1 MNPTTV
7 GAHRRPPLNEPNLIL
22 FIIRIGG
29 AAALL
34 IWAVRLV
41 RTGVERAFIVQLRL
55 WLRRSARS
63 RLLAAA
69 TGLFSA
75 MLLQSSTAVAVL
87 TTGFVSGGSVA
98 ASTGL
103 VILLG
108 ADIGS
113 ALVAKLLLVRMI
125 WLEPLLLLVGVA
137 LFLHSPQQ
145 RMRQTG
151 RILIGLALI
160 FLSLDMIR
168 NATAPLVENAGAA
181 TVMQYLGRDVM
192 TAFLI
197 GAVFAWVVHSS
208 VAAVMLFVTLVAQGL
223 LPQSAA
229 VAMVLGANLGG
240 SMIAYLLTYSDPIG
254 SRRMIVSNLVLRG
267 GGAGLA
273 LMSLTLAKPSLAWLG
288 ASDAEVV
295 INLHLC
301 FNALVA
307 VIAQPVLGPVMRLA
321 EALMVKRT
329 NPAASAAMLSALDP
343 SAIKVPDRALSCA
356 AREVIRMGEMTES
369 MLRSVETLY
378 QKWNDDTA
386 ALIVARSQAL
396 QATHFELKLYLAT
409 LNRTEPDQ
417 VFASRSLHLSTVAV
431 NLEGA
436 SDMIAR
442 NMVDLARRLDAE
454 GLSFSEQGKAEISD
468 FHDRI
473 LANAQLAIN
482 VMMTQNP
489 AEAREL
495 VGQKEAVRGIEQSLQ
510 LKHLERLREGRVESI
525 ETSNIHQETLRAL
538 KHVNTAFSM
547 VAHPIL
553 LKSGDLLDSRLAN
566 RR

>member
-1 MNPTTV
+1 MQ
-7 GAHRRPPLNEPNLIL
+7 EPNLTL
-22 FIIRIGG
+22 FIIQIAG

-34 IWAVRLV
+34 IWSVRLV
-41 RTGVERAFIVQLRL
+41 RTGVERAFVVQLRL

-69 TGLFSA
+69 TGLVSA

-87 TTGFVSGGSVA
+87 VTGFVSGGSVA
-98 ASTGL
+98 GL
-103 VILLG
+103 VGLAILLG

-113 ALVAKLLLVRMI
+113 ALVAKVLLVRMI
-125 WLEPLLLLVGVA
+125 WLEPMLLLVGVA
-137 LFLHSPQQ
+137 LFLRSPQQ
-145 RMRQTG
+145 RLRQTG

-168 NATAPLVENAGAA
+168 NATAPLVDSAGAA

-208 VAAVMLFVTLVAQGL
+208 VAAVLLFVTLVAQGL
-223 LPQSAA
+223 
-229 VAMVLGANLGG
+229 
-240 SMIAYLLTYSDPIG
+240 AYVLTYSDPVEA
-254 SRRMIVSNLVLRG
+254 RRMIVSNLALRG
-267 GGAGLA
+267 GGAALA

-288 ASDAEVV
+288 SSDALIV
-295 INLHLC
+295 INLHVF
-301 FNALVA
+301 FNLLVA
-307 VIAQPVLGPVMRLA
+307 LIALPILGPVMRLA
-321 EALMVKRT
+321 GTLMVKRT
-329 NPAASAAMLSALDP
+329 DLAASAGMLSALDP
-343 SAIKVPDRALSCA
+343 SALKVPERALSCA
-356 AREVIRMGEMTES
+356 AREIIRMGEMTEN

-378 QKWNDDTA
+378 QKWNEDTA
-386 ALIVARSQAL
+386 AMIVARSQAL
-396 QATHFELKLYLAT
+396 QAMHFELKLYLAT
-409 LNRTEPDQ
+409 LNRTNLDRS
-417 VFASRSLHLSTVAV
+417 ATSRSTHLSTVAV

-442 NMVDLARRLDAE
+442 NMVDMARRLEAD

-468 FHDRI
+468 FHDRV
-473 LANAQLAIN
+473 LANAQLALN

-495 VGQKEAVRGIEQSLQ
+495 VAQKEAVRAIEQNLQ

-525 ETSNIHQETLRAL
+525 KTSNIHQETLRAL

-553 LKSGDLLDSRLAN
+553 LETGDLLKSRLLD
-566 RR
+566 RG

>member
-1 MNPTTV
+1 MQ
-7 GAHRRPPLNEPNLIL
+7 EPNLTL
-22 FIIRIGG
+22 FIIQIAG

-34 IWAVRLV
+34 IWSVRLV
-41 RTGVERAFIVQLRL
+41 RTGVERAFVVQLRL

-63 RLLAAA
+63 RLLAAT
-69 TGLFSA
+69 TGLASA

-87 TTGFVSGGSVA
+87 VTGFVSGGSVA
-98 ASTGL
+98 GAVGL
-103 VILLG
+103 AILLG

-113 ALVAKLLLVRMI
+113 ALVAKVLLVRMI

-137 LFLHSPQQ
+137 LFLRSPQQ
-145 RMRQTG
+145 RLRQTG

-168 NATAPLVENAGAA
+168 NATAPLVDSAGAA

-208 VAAVMLFVTLVAQGL
+208 VAAVLLFVTLVAQGL

-240 SMIAYLLTYSDPIG
+240 TMIAYLLTYSDPVEA
-254 SRRMIVSNLVLRG
+254 RRMIVSNLVLRG
-267 GGAGLA
+267 GGAALA
-273 LMSLTLAKPSLAWLG
+273 LISLTLAKPSLAWLG
-288 ASDAEVV
+288 ATDAQVV
-295 INLHLC
+295 INLHLF
-301 FNALVA
+301 FNVLVA
-307 VIAQPVLGPVMRLA
+307 LIALPILGPVMSLA
-321 EALMVKRT
+321 ATLMVKRT
-329 NPAASAAMLSALDP
+329 DLAASAGMLSALDP
-343 SAIKVPDRALSCA
+343 SALKVPERALSCA
-356 AREVIRMGEMTES
+356 AREIIRMGETTEN

-378 QKWNDDTA
+378 QKWNEDIA
-386 ALIVARSQAL
+386 AMIVARSQAL
-396 QATHFELKLYLAT
+396 QAMHFELKLYLAT
-409 LNRTEPDQ
+409 LNRTELDLSAP
-417 VFASRSLHLSTVAV
+417 SRSMHLSTVAV

-436 SDMIAR
+436 ADMIAR
-442 NMVDLARRLDAE
+442 NMVDLARRLEAE
-454 GLSFSEQGKAEISD
+454 GLAFSDQGKAEISD
-468 FHDRI
+468 FHDRV
-473 LANAQLAIN
+473 LANAQLSLN

-495 VGQKEAVRGIEQSLQ
+495 VAQKEAVRAIEQNLQ

-553 LKSGDLLDSRLAN
+553 LETGDLLQSRLAN
-566 RR
+566 KG

>member
-1 MNPTTV
+1 MQ
-7 GAHRRPPLNEPNLIL
+7 EPNLTL
-22 FIIRIGG
+22 FIIQIAG

-34 IWAVRLV
+34 IWSVRLV
-41 RTGVERAFIVQLRL
+41 RTGVERAFVVQLRL

-69 TGLFSA
+69 TGLASA
-75 MLLQSSTAVAVL
+75 MLLQSATAVAVL
-87 TTGFVSGGSVA
+87 VTGFVSGGSVA
-98 ASTGL
+98 GAVGL
-103 VILLG
+103 AILLG

-113 ALVAKLLLVRMI
+113 ALVAKVLLVRMI

-137 LFLHSPQQ
+137 LFLRSPQQ
-145 RMRQTG
+145 RLRQTG

-168 NATAPLVENAGAA
+168 NATAPLVDSAGAA

-208 VAAVMLFVTLVAQGL
+208 VAAVLLFVTLVAQGL

-240 SMIAYLLTYSDPIG
+240 SMIAYLLTYSEPIEA
-254 SRRMIVSNLVLRG
+254 RRMIVSNLVLRG
-267 GGAGLA
+267 GGAALA
-273 LMSLTLAKPSLAWLG
+273 LMSLTLAEPSLAWLG
-288 ASDAEVV
+288 ATDAQVV
-295 INLHLC
+295 INLHLF
-301 FNALVA
+301 FNVLVA
-307 VIAQPVLGPVMRLA
+307 LIALPILGPVMSLA
-321 EALMVKRT
+321 ATLMVKRT
-329 NPAASAAMLSALDP
+329 DLAASAGMLSALDP
-343 SAIKVPDRALSCA
+343 SALKVPERALSCA
-356 AREVIRMGEMTES
+356 AREIIRMGETTET

-378 QKWNDDTA
+378 QKWNEDVA
-386 ALIVARSQAL
+386 AMIVARSQAL
-396 QATHFELKLYLAT
+396 QTMHFELKLYLAT
-409 LNRTEPDQ
+409 LNRTELDQ
-417 VFASRSLHLSTVAV
+417 AAASRSMHLSTVAV

-442 NMVDLARRLDAE
+442 NMVDMARRLEAE
-454 GLSFSEQGKAEISD
+454 GLAFSDQGKAEISD
-468 FHDRI
+468 FHDRV
-473 LANAQLAIN
+473 LANAQLSLN

-495 VGQKEAVRGIEQSLQ
+495 VAQKEAVRAIEQNLQ

-553 LKSGDLLDSRLAN
+553 LETGDLLQSRLVHKV
-566 RR
+566 

>member
-1 MNPTTV
+1 V
-7 GAHRRPPLNEPNLIL
+7 QEPNLTL
-22 FIIRIGG
+22 FIIQIAG

-34 IWAVRLV
+34 IWSVRLV
-41 RTGVERAFIVQLRL
+41 RTGVERAFVVQLRL

-69 TGLFSA
+69 TGLVSA

-87 TTGFVSGGSVA
+87 VTGFVSGGSVA
-98 ASTGL
+98 GAVGL
-103 VILLG
+103 AILLG

-113 ALVAKLLLVRMI
+113 ALVAKVLLVRMI
-125 WLEPLLLLVGVA
+125 WLEPMLLLVGVA
-137 LFLHSPQQ
+137 LFLRSPQQ
-145 RMRQTG
+145 RLRQTG

-168 NATAPLVENAGAA
+168 NATAPLVDSAGAA

-208 VAAVMLFVTLVAQGL
+208 VAAVLLFVTLVAQGL

-240 SMIAYLLTYSDPIG
+240 TMIAYVLTYSDPVEA
-254 SRRMIVSNLVLRG
+254 RRMIVSNLALRG
-267 GGAGLA
+267 GGAALA

-288 ASDAEVV
+288 SSDALIV
-295 INLHLC
+295 INLHVF
-301 FNALVA
+301 FNLLVA
-307 VIAQPVLGPVMRLA
+307 LIALPILGPVMRLA
-321 EALMVKRT
+321 GTLMVKRT
-329 NPAASAAMLSALDP
+329 DLAASAGMLSALDP
-343 SAIKVPDRALSCA
+343 SALKVPERALSCA
-356 AREVIRMGEMTES
+356 AREIIRMGETTEN

-378 QKWNDDTA
+378 QKWNEDTA
-386 ALIVARSQAL
+386 AMIVARSQAL
-396 QATHFELKLYLAT
+396 QAMHFELKLYLAT
-409 LNRTEPDQ
+409 LNRTNLDRS
-417 VFASRSLHLSTVAV
+417 ATSRSTHLSTVAV

-442 NMVDLARRLDAE
+442 NMVDMARRLEAD

-468 FHDRI
+468 FHDRV
-473 LANAQLAIN
+473 LANAQLALN

-495 VGQKEAVRGIEQSLQ
+495 VAQKEAVRAIEQNLQ

-553 LKSGDLLDSRLAN
+553 LETGDLLKSRLLD
-566 RR
+566 RG

>member
-1 MNPTTV
+1 
-7 GAHRRPPLNEPNLIL
+7 
-22 FIIRIGG
+22 
-29 AAALL
+29 
-34 IWAVRLV
+34 
-41 RTGVERAFIVQLRL
+41 
-55 WLRRSARS
+55 
-63 RLLAAA
+63 
-69 TGLFSA
+69 

-87 TTGFVSGGSVA
+87 VTGFVSGGSVA
-98 ASTGL
+98 GL
-103 VILLG
+103 VGLAILLG

-113 ALVAKLLLVRMI
+113 ALVAKVLLVRMI
-125 WLEPLLLLVGVA
+125 WLEPMLLLVGVA
-137 LFLHSPQQ
+137 LFLRSPQQ
-145 RMRQTG
+145 RLRQTG

-168 NATAPLVENAGAA
+168 NATAPLVDSAGAA

-208 VAAVMLFVTLVAQGL
+208 VAAVLLFVTLVAQGL

-240 SMIAYLLTYSDPIG
+240 TMIAYVLTYSDPVEA
-254 SRRMIVSNLVLRG
+254 RRMIVSNLALRG
-267 GGAGLA
+267 GGAALA

-288 ASDAEVV
+288 SSDALIV
-295 INLHLC
+295 INLHVF
-301 FNALVA
+301 FNLLVA
-307 VIAQPVLGPVMRLA
+307 LIALPILGPVMRLA
-321 EALMVKRT
+321 GTLMVKRT
-329 NPAASAAMLSALDP
+329 DLAASAGMLSALDP
-343 SAIKVPDRALSCA
+343 SALKVPERALSCA
-356 AREVIRMGEMTES
+356 AREIIRMGETTEN

-378 QKWNDDTA
+378 QKWNEDTA
-386 ALIVARSQAL
+386 AMIVARSQAL
-396 QATHFELKLYLAT
+396 QAMHFELKLYLAT
-409 LNRTEPDQ
+409 LNRTNLDRS
-417 VFASRSLHLSTVAV
+417 ATSRSTHLSTVAV

-442 NMVDLARRLDAE
+442 NMVDMARRLEAD

-468 FHDRI
+468 FHDRV
-473 LANAQLAIN
+473 LANAQLALN

-495 VGQKEAVRGIEQSLQ
+495 VAQKEAVRAIEQNLQ

-553 LKSGDLLDSRLAN
+553 LETGDLLKSRLLD
-566 RR
+566 RG